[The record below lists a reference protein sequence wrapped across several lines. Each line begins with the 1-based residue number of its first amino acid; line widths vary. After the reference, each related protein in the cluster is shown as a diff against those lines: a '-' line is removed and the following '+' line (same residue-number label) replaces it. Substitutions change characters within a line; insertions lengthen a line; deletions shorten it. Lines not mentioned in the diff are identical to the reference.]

1 MPVHFR
7 DWSINRVQKHGFL
20 DSPEGIQAC
29 GVQRKS
35 KSVLLARSFGC
46 VIDRAEGEQDRGC
59 LFTRPL
65 NM

>member
-1 MPVHFR
+1 M
-7 DWSINRVQKHGFL
+7 GFL